1 MKNTMLCL
9 LLLLFST
16 QTIWSQAVQKSAHL
30 ERNIQN
36 GTEKVHVMSYNIL
49 NGFDGLKDTERKDRF
64 VQWIIEQDP
73 EVLALQELVGI
84 DAKELQAIAK
94 AYGHPYAVILKEN
107 GYPVGLTSKK
117 PIELKNRVTTDY
129 WHGMLHCKTYG
140 IDFVVVHLSP
150 ADWRYRLREAK
161 QITKY
166 MEQNKLDRCM
176 VMGDFNAHSPL
187 DAGWLEQQSDLMLK
201 VAVGD
206 AKSEKYKNMN
216 NAQFDYG
223 TISTFLSYPLIDVC
237 HKYVSPAERGTF
249 PSRVLAHWSKN
260 DYRFSKLQERI
271 DFILVTESL
280 QKDCVDAQIY
290 NKADTDYLSDHYP
303 IGIDIM
309 LPSNK

>member
-1 MKNTMLCL
+1 MLCL
-9 LLLLFST
+9 LLLLFTT
-16 QTIWSQAVQKSAHL
+16 QTTWSQTAHL
-30 ERNIQN
+30 ERYMKN

-201 VAVGD
+201 LAVSD

-216 NAQFDYG
+216 NAQFDR
-223 TISTFLSYPLIDVC
+223 SE
-237 HKYVSPAERGTF
+237 ER
-249 PSRVLAHWSKN
+249 RVGKECRL
-260 DYRFSKLQERI
+260 
-271 DFILVTESL
+271 
-280 QKDCVDAQIY
+280 
-290 NKADTDYLSDHYP
+290 
-303 IGIDIM
+303 
-309 LPSNK
+309 